1 MPARAQRCARSR
13 SACARNAD
21 ARERPASGRVRRR
34 RPRASTRPTIED
46 HAMSHVTNLKCRECG
61 QEYPI
66 KPLHVCED
74 CFGPLEVIY
83 DYAAIRAAASRAAIG
98 SRPHNLWRYRELLPF
113 DGEPE
118 AGPFSGFTPLL
129 HARRLGAELGLKKLY
144 IKDDTVNHPTLSYKD
159 RVVSVAITKAR
170 DFGFTT
176 VSCASTGNLATAVAA
191 HAARAG
197 LRSVIFMPE
206 GVESGKI
213 VGSSIYG
220 ARVITIRGNYDDVNR
235 LCSEIADKYG
245 WAFVNINLRP
255 YYTEGAKTF
264 GFEVAEQLGWKL
276 PQHIV
281 LPTAGGTI
289 LPKVAKAFK
298 ELKEVGLVHGGE
310 FKIHCAQAAGSA
322 PVVHALHKNTDLITP
337 VKPDTIAKSIAIG
350 NPADG
355 FYVLRAV
362 RESGGWGEA
371 AADAEIIVV
380 FKVLARTEGIFA
392 EPAGGTTLAV
402 ALKLIASGRIK
413 TDESVVV
420 SITGNGYKT
429 LEAVA
434 QSIEPPLVIE
444 ARLKDFD
451 AIYERLG
458 DGKRSLKGAA

>member
-1 MPARAQRCARSR
+1 
-13 SACARNAD
+13 
-21 ARERPASGRVRRR
+21 
-34 RPRASTRPTIED
+34 
-46 HAMSHVTNLKCRECG
+46 MSYITNLKCKECG

-66 KPLHVCED
+66 APLHVCET
-74 CFGPLEVIY
+74 CFGPLEVNY
-83 DYAAIRAAASRAAIG
+83 DYGKIRAALTRAKIEA
-98 SRPHNLWRYRELLPF
+98 RPHNLWRYRELLPV
-113 DGEPE
+113 DGDPE
-118 AGPFSGFTPLL
+118 VGPHSGFTPLV
-129 HARRLGAELGLKKLY
+129 HCRRLGAELGLKNLY

-170 DFGFTT
+170 EFGFTT

-197 LRSVIFMPE
+197 LKCFIFMPE

-213 VGSSIYG
+213 VGSTIYG
-220 ARVITIRGNYDDVNR
+220 AQVIIIRGNYDDVNR

-264 GFEVAEQLGWKL
+264 GFEIADQLGWRL
-276 PQHIV
+276 PDHIV
-281 LPTAGGTI
+281 VPTAGGTI

-298 ELKEVGLVHGGE
+298 ELKDVGLVKGPN
-310 FKIHCAQAAGSA
+310 FKIYSAQAAGSA
-322 PVVHALHKNTDLITP
+322 PVIHALHKGVDLITP

-362 RESGGWGEA
+362 RESGGWGDSA
-371 AADAEIIVV
+371 SDPEIIDAI
-380 FKVLARTEGIFA
+380 KLLARTEGIFA

-402 ALKLIASGRIK
+402 ALKLIKQGRIEP
-413 TDESVVV
+413 DETLVV

-429 LEAVA
+429 LEAVSSA
-434 QSIEPPLVIE
+434 IEQPFVID
-444 ARLKDFD
+444 ARLREFD
-451 AIYERLG
+451 ALFERLG
-458 DGKRSLKGAA
+458 EGKPAAASA

>member
-1 MPARAQRCARSR
+1 
-13 SACARNAD
+13 
-21 ARERPASGRVRRR
+21 
-34 RPRASTRPTIED
+34 
-46 HAMSHVTNLKCRECG
+46 MSYVTGLKCSECG
-61 QEYPI
+61 QEYPVS
-66 KPLHVCED
+66 PLHVCET
-74 CFGPLEVIY
+74 CFGPLEVAY
-83 DYAAIRAAASRAAIG
+83 DYGAIKAVISRETIERRAQ
-98 SRPHNLWRYRELLPF
+98 NLWRYRELLPIE
-113 DGEPE
+113 GQPE
-118 AGPFSGFTPLL
+118 TGPYSGFTPLL
-129 HARRLGAELGLKKLY
+129 KAERLGAELGIRNLY

-159 RVVSVAITKAR
+159 RVVSVAISKAR
-170 DFGFTT
+170 EFGFKT

-197 LRSVIFMPE
+197 LQCVIFMPE
-206 GVESGKI
+206 GVEAGKI
-213 VGSSIYG
+213 VGSTIYG
-220 ARVITIRGNYDDVNR
+220 AKVIIIRGNYDDVNR

-264 GFEVAEQLGWKL
+264 GFEIVEQLGWQL
-276 PQHIV
+276 PHHVV

-298 ELKEVGLVHGGE
+298 ELKEVGLLHDGE
-310 FKIHCAQAAGSA
+310 CRVHCAQAAGAA
-322 PVVHALHKNTDLITP
+322 PVINALHKGTELITP

-371 AADAEIIVV
+371 ASDSEIIEAI
-380 FKVLARTEGIFA
+380 KLLAHTEGIFA

-402 ALKLIASGRIK
+402 ALKLIAQKRINRDD
-413 TDESVVV
+413 TVVV

-434 QSIEPPLVIE
+434 QALAEPYVIE
-444 ARLKDFD
+444 ARLKEFD
-451 AIYERLG
+451 ALFERLNG
-458 DGKRSLKGAA
+458 RRSLAGAA

>member
-1 MPARAQRCARSR
+1 
-13 SACARNAD
+13 
-21 ARERPASGRVRRR
+21 
-34 RPRASTRPTIED
+34 
-46 HAMSHVTNLKCRECG
+46 MSYITNLKCKECG

-66 KPLHVCED
+66 APLHVCET
-74 CFGPLEVIY
+74 CFGPLEVNY
-83 DYAAIRAAASRAAIG
+83 DYGKIRAALTRAKIEA
-98 SRPHNLWRYRELLPF
+98 RPHNLWRYRELLPV
-113 DGEPE
+113 DGDPE
-118 AGPFSGFTPLL
+118 VGPHSGFTPLVQC
-129 HARRLGAELGLKKLY
+129 RRLGAELGLKNLY

-170 DFGFTT
+170 EFGFTT

-197 LRSVIFMPE
+197 LKCFIFMPE

-213 VGSSIYG
+213 VGSTIYG
-220 ARVITIRGNYDDVNR
+220 AQVITIRGNYDDVNR

-264 GFEVAEQLGWKL
+264 GFEIAEQLGWKL
-276 PQHIV
+276 PDHIV
-281 LPTAGGTI
+281 VPTAGGTI

-298 ELKEVGLVHGGE
+298 ELKDVGLVKGPN
-310 FKIHCAQAAGSA
+310 FKIYSAQAAGSA
-322 PVVHALHKNTDLITP
+322 PVIHALHKGVDLITP

-362 RESGGWGEA
+362 RESGGWGDSA
-371 AADAEIIVV
+371 SDPEIIDAI
-380 FKVLARTEGIFA
+380 KLLARTEGIFA

-402 ALKLIASGRIK
+402 ALKLIKQGRIK
-413 TDESVVV
+413 PDETLVV

-429 LEAVA
+429 LEAVSSA
-434 QSIEPPLVIE
+434 IERPFVID
-444 ARLKDFD
+444 ARLREFD
-451 AIYERLG
+451 ALFERLG
-458 DGKRSLKGAA
+458 EGKPAAASA

>member
-1 MPARAQRCARSR
+1 MSY
-13 SACARNAD
+13 
-21 ARERPASGRVRRR
+21 V
-34 RPRASTRPTIED
+34 TR
-46 HAMSHVTNLKCRECG
+46 LKCRECG

-66 KPLHVCED
+66 SPVHVCET
-74 CFGPLEVIY
+74 CFGPLEVGY
-83 DYAAIRAAASRAAIG
+83 DYARIRAAITRATIER
-98 SRPHNLWRYRELLPF
+98 RPHNLWRYRELLPVE
-113 DGEPE
+113 GEPE
-118 AGPFSGFTPLL
+118 IGPNSGFTPLL
-129 HARRLGAELGLKKLY
+129 KAERLGAELGLKRLY

-170 DFGFTT
+170 EFGFKT

-197 LRSVIFMPE
+197 LNCVIFMPE
-206 GVESGKI
+206 GVEAGKI
-213 VGSSIYG
+213 VGSTIYG
-220 ARVITIRGNYDDVNR
+220 AQVITIRGNYDDVNR

-264 GFEVAEQLGWKL
+264 GFEIVEQLGWRL
-276 PQHIV
+276 PHHIV

-289 LPKVAKAFK
+289 LPKVAKGLK
-298 ELKEVGLVHGGE
+298 ELKDIGLLRDGE
-310 FKIHCAQAAGSA
+310 CKIHCAQAAGSA
-322 PVVHALHKNTDLITP
+322 PVVHALHKGVDLITP

-362 RESGGWGEA
+362 RDSGGWGDVA
-371 AADAEIIVV
+371 TDAEIIDAI
-380 FKVLARTEGIFA
+380 KLLARTEGIFA

-402 ALKLIASGRIK
+402 TIKLLSQKRINP
-413 TDESVVV
+413 DESVVV

-434 QSIEPPLVIE
+434 QAIAPPFVIE
-444 ARLKDFD
+444 ARLKEFD
-451 AIYERLG
+451 SLFERLNG
-458 DGKRSLKGAA
+458 TQRPLAGAA

>member
-1 MPARAQRCARSR
+1 MRPSRRAI
-13 SACARNAD
+13 D
-21 ARERPASGRVRRR
+21 EE
-34 RPRASTRPTIED
+34 T
-46 HAMSHVTNLKCRECG
+46 MSYVTNLKCRECG

-66 KPLHVCED
+66 TPVHVCET
-74 CFGPLEVIY
+74 CFGPLEVNY
-83 DYAAIRAAASRAAIG
+83 DYARIKASLSRATIEA
-98 SRPHNLWRYRELLPF
+98 RAHNLWRYRELLPV
-113 DGEPE
+113 DAEPDI
-118 AGPFSGFTPLL
+118 GPHSGFTPLV
-129 HARRLGAELGLKKLY
+129 HAKRLGAEIGLKRLY

-170 DFGFTT
+170 EFGFTT

-197 LRSVIFMPE
+197 LRCFIFMPE

-213 VGSSIYG
+213 VGSTIYG
-220 ARVITIRGNYDDVNR
+220 AQVITIRGNYDDVNR

-264 GFEVAEQLGWKL
+264 GFEVAEQLGWRL
-276 PQHIV
+276 PNHIV

-298 ELKEVGLVHGGE
+298 ELKDVGLVRQGE
-310 FKIHCAQAAGSA
+310 FKIYCAQAAGSA
-322 PVVHALHKNTDLITP
+322 PVIHALHKGTDLITP

-355 FYVLRAV
+355 YYVLRAV
-362 RESGGWGEA
+362 RESGGWGDA
-371 AADAEIIVV
+371 ATDTEIIDAI
-380 FKVLARTEGIFA
+380 KLLARTEGIFA

-402 ALKLIASGRIK
+402 TLKLIAQKRIHP
-413 TDESVVV
+413 DESVVV

-429 LEAVA
+429 LEAIA
-434 QSIEPPLVIE
+434 QAIEQPYVID
-444 ARLKDFD
+444 AKLKDFD
-451 AIYERLG
+451 ALFSRLNN
-458 DGKRSLKGAA
+458 GKNTVAGAA